1 MRGAYTDAQRL
12 QGQARPLFLFE
23 GHRAELAVWG
33 EKRCST
39 GIPFGTRITIC
50 YGMRTIQMA
59 KQVQGVNISFRL
71 PYGQANVNYGTNI
84 DHFVCHYMTK

>member
-1 MRGAYTDAQRL
+1 MHNGCRVK
-12 QGQARPLFLFE
+12 QGPYFCLKDIEQNLLC
-23 GHRAELAVWG
+23 GG